1 MELLERAA
9 AAGGRLLRVER
20 LAGSAGDE
28 LASAAFLLTF
38 DVGRL
43 LVSADASGN
52 QLNIMH
58 FEQRDD
64 LPSGLVLADED
75 EPWWRLLGN
84 SLTQVKA
91 GEDPRNSVRLQF
103 RKEDDNPRS
112 ITLVREG
119 EVVRIRMG

>member
-1 MELLERAA
+1 M
-9 AAGGRLLRVER
+9 GGRL
-20 LAGSAGDE
+20 GGGAGDG
-28 LASAAFLLTF
+28 LASPAFLLTF

-52 QLNIMH
+52 QLNLMH
-58 FEQRDD
+58 FENRDD
-64 LPSGLVLADED
+64 LPGGLVLADED

-84 SLTQVKA
+84 PLAQVEV

-103 RKEDDNPRS
+103 RKDDENPRS

-119 EVVRIRMG
+119 EVVRIRLG